1 MRQQAIRT
9 TAIVIFFLLTL
20 AGKGFSNPWA
30 INEMIGKEASA
41 FSLKN
46 LNGQEVNLMDFHG
59 KVILLNFWATWC
71 PPCIAEIP
79 KLNDLRKRYAEKNF
93 VIVAVSTDRS
103 LSTVKKFIRKHPVSF
118 IVLHDSSIKVSR
130 KYNVFSI
137 PTTFLIDKKGKI
149 VEKFLGGHDW
159 TAPGIRKKIDELL

>member
-1 MRQQAIRT
+1 MKQHAIRT

-20 AGKGFSNPWA
+20 SVKGFANPWA
-30 INEMIGKEASA
+30 IDGMIGEKASP
-41 FSLKN
+41 FTLKN
-46 LNGQEVNLMDFHG
+46 LSGQEVSLTDFRG

-79 KLNDLRKRYAEKNF
+79 RFNKLRKAYAKKNF
-93 VIVAVSTDRS
+93 EIVAVSTDRS
-103 LSTVKKFIRKHPVSF
+103 LSTARKFIRKHPVSF

-149 VEKFLGGHDW
+149 IEKFLGGHDW
-159 TAPGIRKKIDELL
+159 NSPEIRKKIDELL